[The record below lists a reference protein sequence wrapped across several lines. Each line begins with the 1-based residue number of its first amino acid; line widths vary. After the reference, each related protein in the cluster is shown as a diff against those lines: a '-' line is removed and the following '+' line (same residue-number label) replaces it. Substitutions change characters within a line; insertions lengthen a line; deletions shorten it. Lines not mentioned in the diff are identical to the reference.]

1 MLGVDRFVAT
11 FGATPAGDTDA
22 IVRVGV
28 GAVRAGFAIVVDR
41 PLTKIPMCVLNT
53 RDAKRADEE
62 AQQAAKEAG
71 HPRWDKIR
79 HDCGL
84 KHAITDDKKARTI
97 LQRLT
102 KDGSAVNIGVE
113 LSASRMVV
121 VDVDTPEESAA
132 FLHDWDAQGLPPIS
146 ITVQSPGVQNEKGEW
161 VHKDGGHYWF
171 ELPEDVELPKG
182 TGAMKIDVPGIG
194 GYSVMWADRQ
204 VLVPPS
210 VRNEGPYRIVGQV
223 NQLPG
228 WLHDRIIVEV
238 ESRKVRAEQRINNLG
253 DNDLDQWSA
262 RTSWDEIL
270 APDGWELTGM
280 PDGCSCMIWTAPGFH
295 ASPKSATAHDAG
307 CSQYD
312 TTAGH
317 GPLHLWTDNPP
328 EFLHNAGKTLTKL
341 QYLGARDYGDTSRIG
356 SVLRDL
362 GISTTGNVE
371 FPTFNTPSPDPIDYD
386 EPPLPE
392 VEAPAETRGL
402 GTLGQLGA
410 STSTDDG
417 EDLDY
422 DIGTYTAPEAEV
434 SPELERV
441 QLLMSKMKSS
451 SQLEDLEDPEPLVTG
466 LLDLDT
472 FNRVVGK
479 SNHGKSFVMLD
490 LACHVAMDMD
500 FHGHPV
506 HQGMVVYMV
515 AEGARGW
522 KKRLRAWE
530 ATYNNGEFI
539 PPDRLQVLD
548 EPVQSANNDDWR
560 AWRAV
565 LKALGPVL
573 VIHDTQARI
582 TVGVNE
588 NDNTEMGEFVER
600 MEQIRRETGACV
612 VVVHHLGHQGDQGR
626 GASAVLGAIST
637 ELRVSKERTKNGDQL
652 ELEIAKQ
659 KDQDFAES
667 LKFRLEDVE
676 YETESGTKRSAVP
689 VLIEKDDPLNDL
701 GEVTASSPARDRM
714 AALLFL
720 NFNHGQGATKSELK
734 TVCFKKHQ
742 FGVFSESNFY
752 KVWSDMVAAKILV
765 QQMNPNS
772 GNLIEKYKLSDE
784 EAVRLGLKSREDD
797 A

>member
-132 FLHDWDAQGLPPIS
+132 FLHDWNAQGLPPIS

-182 TGAMKIDVPGIG
+182 TGAMKIDVPGVG

-210 VRNEGPYRIVGQV
+210 VRKEGPYRIVGQV
-223 NQLPG
+223 NPLPE

-238 ESRKVRAEQRINNLG
+238 ESRKVRAEQRINNTG

-341 QYLGARDYGDTSRIG
+341 QYLAARDHDGNVG
-356 SVLRDL
+356 LVLRDI
-362 GISTTGNVE
+362 GIKSSGDPE
-371 FPTFNTPSPDPIDYD
+371 FPSLTHTSDGLTAAELAEAQQATPSSS
-386 EPPLPE
+386 
-392 VEAPAETRGL
+392 GL

-410 STSTDDG
+410 TTDTGDD

-422 DIGTYTAPEAEV
+422 DIGTYTTPQ
-434 SPELERV
+434 PELDAAAQKV
-441 QLLMSKMKSS
+441 ADLKAQLLTSA
-451 SQLEDLEDPEPLVTG
+451 QLESIEDPEPLVDG

-472 FNRVVGK
+472 LARVTGK
-479 SNHGKSFVMLD
+479 SNHGKTFVCID
-490 LACHVAMDMD
+490 LAACVATGKD
-500 FHGHPV
+500 FHGHGV
-506 HQGMVVYMV
+506 KEGLVVYMV

-530 ATYNNGEFI
+530 ARY
-539 PPDRLQVLD
+539 
-548 EPVQSANNDDWR
+548 NDDTRIADDRMLILPRAVYASDYDGWT
-560 AWRAV
+560 AWRTV
-565 LKALGPVL
+565 LRELQPTMV
-573 VIHDTQARI
+573 VMDTQARV
-582 TVGVNE
+582 TVGLNE
-588 NDNTEMGEFVER
+588 NDNTDMGAFIER
-600 MEQIRRETGACV
+600 CEQLRRDSGACV
-612 VVVHHLGHQGDQGR
+612 ILVHHLGHQGDQGR
-626 GASAVLGAIST
+626 GASAVLGAINT
-637 ELRVSKERTKNGDQL
+637 ELRVTKEKQD
-652 ELEIAKQ
+652 EIKVVTEKQ
-659 KDQDFAES
+659 KDEAFGDPLRFKLVDE
-667 LKFRLEDVE
+667 
-676 YETESGTKRSAVP
+676 GISAVLELQDGP
-689 VLIEKDDPLNDL
+689 DPLDGL
-701 GEVTASSPARDRM
+701 GEITPASPAVDRI
-714 AALLFL
+714 ATILFTH
-720 NFNHGQGATKSELK
+720 FNQAKGATDTQVRGLAMDPKIPLGKMSKATAHRVWKQL
-734 TVCFKKHQ
+734 VDQKK
-742 FGVFSESNFY
+742 VEP
-752 KVWSDMVAAKILV
+752 VVD
-765 QQMNPNS
+765 PNT
-772 GNLIEKYKLSDE
+772 GNLTSRYRLTDA
-784 EAVRLGLKSREDD
+784 EAARLGLIDGPDEEDTD
-797 A
+797 